1 MVVYSVG
8 KLSSYSNG
16 AMQSIEKIH
25 YERTKNTIKCKCG
38 HSIPMRPCV
47 ESVVCRWCNHRV
59 FKDEEKQRAHD
70 KEMGKREALLKFKKE
85 MRKYL

>member
-47 ESVVCRWCNHRV
+47 ESVICNWCGCRV
-59 FKDEEKQRAHD
+59 FRDKDKQIIYD
-70 KEMGKREALLKFKKE
+70 KEIGKREALLKFKKE
-85 MRKYL
+85 MRKRI

>member
-25 YERTKNTIKCKCG
+25 YERTRNTYKCKCG
-38 HSIPMRPCV
+38 HSIPIRPCI
-47 ESVVCRWCNHRV
+47 ESVICSWCGHRV
-59 FKDEEKQRAHD
+59 FRDKDQQEIYD
-70 KEMGKREALLKFKKE
+70 KEMRKREALLKFKKE
-85 MRKYL
+85 MRKHL

>member
-47 ESVVCRWCNHRV
+47 ESVVCNWCNRRV
-59 FKDEEKQRAHD
+59 FKDEEKQKAHD
-70 KEMGKREALLKFKKE
+70 KEMEKREALLKFKKE

>member
-25 YERTKNTIKCKCG
+25 NERTRNTYKCKCG
-38 HSIPMRPCV
+38 HSISIRSSL
-47 ESVVCRWCNHRV
+47 ESVVCGWCNRRV
-59 FKDEEKQRAHD
+59 FKDEEKQKAHD
-70 KEMGKREALLKFKKE
+70 KEMEKREALLKFKKE

>member
-47 ESVVCRWCNHRV
+47 ESVVCRWCGRLV
-59 FKDEEKQRAHD
+59 FRDKDKQKAHD
-70 KEMGKREALLKFKKE
+70 KEMEKREALLKFKKE

>member
-47 ESVVCRWCNHRV
+47 ESVVCRWCNRLV
-59 FKDEEKQRAHD
+59 FRDKDKQKAHD
-70 KEMGKREALLKFKKE
+70 KEMEKREALLKFKKE

>member
-16 AMQSIEKIH
+16 AMESIKKIH

-47 ESVVCRWCNHRV
+47 KSVICNWCGCRV
-59 FKDEEKQRAHD
+59 FRD
-70 KEMGKREALLKFKKE
+70 KKE
-85 MRKYL
+85 EFKYKLEMQRRKIK

>member
-47 ESVVCRWCNHRV
+47 ESVVCRWCRRLV
-59 FKDEEKQRAHD
+59 FRDKAKQEAHD
-70 KEMGKREALLKFKKE
+70 KEMEKREALLKFKKE

>member
-25 YERTKNTIKCKCG
+25 NERTRNTYKCKCG
-38 HSIPMRPCV
+38 HSISIRPSV
-47 ESVVCRWCNHRV
+47 ESVVCRWCRRLV
-59 FKDEEKQRAHD
+59 FKDEEKQKAHD
-70 KEMGKREALLKFKKE
+70 EKMKKREELLKFKKE
-85 MRKYL
+85 MRKRL

>member
-1 MVVYSVG
+1 MGVYSVG

-47 ESVVCRWCNHRV
+47 ESVVCHWCGYSLYV
-59 FKDEEKQRAHD
+59 DKEKQRIHD
-70 KEMGKREALLKFKKE
+70 EEINKREALLKFKKE
-85 MRKYL
+85 MRKRI